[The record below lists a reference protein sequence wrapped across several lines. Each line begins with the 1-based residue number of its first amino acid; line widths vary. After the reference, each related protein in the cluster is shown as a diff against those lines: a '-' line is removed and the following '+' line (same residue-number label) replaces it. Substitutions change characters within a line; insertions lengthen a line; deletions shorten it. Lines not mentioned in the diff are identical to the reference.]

1 MRLFRLPLLSSFS
14 ADEDPFVSGV
24 FAAVAGVGAVGLVAV
39 DFLLGAMLAMLVDSF
54 DVSLSLA
61 LSESFAKSFHFRHP
75 SKSMRAC
82 MQPHS
87 FTLRSSQTK
96 LTGCIQGL
104 A

>member
-1 MRLFRLPLLSSFS
+1 MLFRLPLLSSFS
-14 ADEDPFVSGV
+14 AGKDPFVSDV
-24 FAAVAGVGAVGLVAV
+24 FAAAAGVDAVGLATVG
-39 DFLLGAMLAMLVDSF
+39 FLLGAMLAMLVDSL

-87 FTLRSSQTK
+87 LTLRSSQTK
-96 LTGCIQGL
+96 LTGCIQAL